1 MINLI
6 IFQKSIPH
14 ALRAICLLSFLPA
27 FPILLIAGIALEQV
41 NPAIGLVPLFFSSLY
56 SAILL
61 SNEKNCGCQAGG
73 LTGTPFHF
81 ILDFLIG
88 TGLLVCLILTWV
100 FIGCYRES
108 GVVLGVYGTNFLI
121 MNFSMHAYFVLCQLK
136 EALDGAQSFP
146 SSCPQCRSHNGA
158 LAFKIGGFEF
168 GKSYSFGS
176 EATGGLKNGYAP
188 LLDGDGEPR
197 VSADERTNGGDSMA

>member
-1 MINLI
+1 MINLT
-6 IFQKSIPH
+6 IFHKSTPH
-14 ALRAICLLSFLPA
+14 ALRAVSLLSFIPA

-61 SNEKNCGCQAGG
+61 SNEKKCGCQASG

-88 TGLLVCLILTWV
+88 TGLL
-100 FIGCYRES
+100 
-108 GVVLGVYGTNFLI
+108 
-121 MNFSMHAYFVLCQLK
+121 
-136 EALDGAQSFP
+136 
-146 SSCPQCRSHNGA
+146 
-158 LAFKIGGFEF
+158 IGGFEF

-176 EATGGLKNGYAP
+176 GANRGSKNGYAP

-197 VSADERTNGGDSMA
+197 VSAEEQANEGENMA